1 MRGTRPFLRPGGW
14 RLVRRAGCSVW
25 MDGWAGDSGI
35 VMGWDAARADGD
47 HHGGGGFGGLLVN
60 FKIQDGD

>member
-1 MRGTRPFLRPGGW
+1 
-14 RLVRRAGCSVW
+14 
-25 MDGWAGDSGI
+25 MDGWVGNSGI

-47 HHGGGGFGGLLVN
+47 HDGGGSGGFGGLLVN